1 MKIYFYSP
9 QASSEASLVSNYLK
23 QAGVSLLSNLAP
35 VLKKNKDNSEGALKV
50 DALLIL
56 AKNLDTQAAYL
67 LALVLAQNRPVLC
80 LLPKGSKLDSTL
92 ENLNQQANFAKKLQI
107 SFYQDSD
114 LKQQVIAWLQ
124 TLDQGKLRNLFNIKY
139 TLRLSGKISDYLNWK
154 ASDANMS
161 GADWLRQLIQDNMD
175 NDTAYQTVLKNK
187 YKLN

>member
-9 QASSEASLVSNYLK
+9 QATSETSLVSNYLK
-23 QAGVSLLSNLAP
+23 QAGVSLVSNLSP
-35 VLKKNKDNSEGALKV
+35 VLKKNKDNNEGMLKV

-80 LLPKGSKLDSTL
+80 LLPKGVKIDATL
-92 ENLNQQANFAKKLQI
+92 ENLSQQANFAKKLQI
-107 SFYQDSD
+107 SFYASND
-114 LKQQVIAWLQ
+114 LKTQLISWLQ
-124 TLDQGKLRNLFNIKY
+124 TLDQANLRNLFNIKY

-154 ASDANMS
+154 ANNVKMS
-161 GADWLRQLIQDNMD
+161 GADWLRQLIQENMD